1 MNGAKQ
7 TAKPDL
13 DRGVEFFLVKIPR
26 AIVGT
31 AILVGIAINAANVAG
46 RYLFLSPIIWA
57 EEILIYIMVWTVFL
71 GAVLVTWDGR
81 HLKMDFFLV
90 TMAQPYKRIM
100 ALLSTIAVV
109 VVCAFVVPQAWTVFS
124 LMYRLDQRS
133 VVAEIPM
140 AIPHFALV
148 FGFAMM
154 VIAVVY
160 RFRLHASGNIETE
173 AEAFVEAQK
182 IA

>member
-1 MNGAKQ
+1 
-7 TAKPDL
+7 
-13 DRGVEFFLVKIPR
+13 
-26 AIVGT
+26 
-31 AILVGIAINAANVAG
+31 
-46 RYLFLSPIIWA
+46 LSPIIWA

-81 HLKMDFFLV
+81 HLKMDFFTV
-90 TMAQPYKRIM
+90 TLGQPYKRIL
-100 ALLSTIAVV
+100 AFLSTVAVV
-109 VVCAFVVPQAWTVFS
+109 VICAFVVPQAYKVFS
-124 LMYRLDQRS
+124 LMMRLDQRS

-148 FGFAMM
+148 LGFVMM
-154 VIAVVY
+154 VLAVLY
-160 RFRLHASGNIETE
+160 RFKLHASGSIETE